1 MSSRFGGDS
10 SACGR
15 HTAISSDAPSR
26 VPDIELVLSIG
37 FGYKQGCT
45 CDQKGVFFSDR
56 AVKKDADTGLGGLI
70 PQLRGRAVQYLLV
83 FLGSVLVIDS
93 LVGDKGVLQ
102 MLKKRQELQALDQAV
117 AAARAQNAQMRT
129 EIERINTDPTAL
141 EEIARKDLGLIKPG
155 EKLFIIRDAPP
166 ADQRPG
172 GK

>member
-1 MSSRFGGDS
+1 
-10 SACGR
+10 
-15 HTAISSDAPSR
+15 
-26 VPDIELVLSIG
+26 
-37 FGYKQGCT
+37 
-45 CDQKGVFFSDR
+45 
-56 AVKKDADTGLGGLI
+56 VKKDADTGLGGWI

-83 FLGSVLVIDS
+83 FLGSVLVIDA

-102 MLKKRQELQALDQAV
+102 MLKKRQELRGLDQAV
-117 AAARAQNAQMRT
+117 AAARAQNAQMRA
-129 EIERINTDPTAL
+129 EINRINTDPAAL

>member
-1 MSSRFGGDS
+1 MPQ
-10 SACGR
+10 
-15 HTAISSDAPSR
+15 IK
-26 VPDIELVLSIG
+26 LVLSICL
-37 FGYKQGCT
+37 GYKQGCT
-45 CDQKGVFFSDR
+45 CGQKGVFFSDR
-56 AVKKDADTGLGGLI
+56 AVKKDADTGLGGWI

-83 FLGSVLVIDS
+83 FLGSVLVMDA

-102 MLKKRQELQALDQAV
+102 MLKKRQELRALDQDV
-117 AAARAQNAQMRT
+117 AAARAQNAQMRA
-129 EIERINTDPTAL
+129 EINRIKTDPAAL